1 MSLRNAQPAY
11 SSSSSSNATFS
22 PGYNFD
28 IFLSFRGED
37 TRTKFTDHLHSAL
50 VRKGFCTFIDDKG
63 LERGKII
70 DQNLLQA
77 IEESRFFVIIFSEN
91 YANSVSCLNELVK
104 IMECTARGGTAFPIF
119 YHVDPSEVEKQSGKY
134 GEAFADY
141 ENDANL
147 EREQIQQWRTAL
159 TEASKLAGY
168 HIHYHGTGKTTIARA
183 LYDEISC
190 EFEGASFLA
199 NIGEVFEKDD
209 LNCLQERLFCDILL
223 GENQEIR
230 PFHRRNNLMKDKI
243 RYKKVLIIL
252 DDVNNVKQLEIL
264 AGEHGWF
271 GKGSRIIITT
281 KKKHLL
287 QHKVDEFY
295 QIEELGTL
303 EALELFSHHANTKG
317 ESLCKFS
324 HLSTQVIK
332 YCGFH
337 PLDLKVVGTFLRGKS
352 YSQWEVQLKNLA
364 RESARENLGI
374 RVSFNGLNLREK
386 DIFLDVACFFKGST
400 KILCLIT
407 VSERKLW
414 VQSIIQE
421 LGWQIVREVDK
432 PCRMLDHMNIRLEG
446 ISLDLS
452 KSKDIDFSTEAFEKM
467 TELKLLKVFLGSDC
481 VDGKENY
488 KVNLSTD
495 FGLRCSVLR
504 YLHWHGYQLESYP
517 PNFEAVELLEL
528 NMPYSCLK
536 QITGN
541 EIHFPK
547 LTTLNLSHS
556 QHLENIPNFSRMPNL
571 ERLVLE
577 DCRSLVKVDP
587 SIGNLNK
594 LSLMNLKD
602 CKRLNSLPKSI
613 CKFKFLE
620 TLILAGCSRLE
631 KLLGDW
637 EERQSSVNLM
647 ASRTYRRVI
656 ILPPTLRI
664 LHLGHCKRFQEI
676 LKLPSSIQEVDA
688 YNCISMG
695 TLSWNT
701 RLGAS
706 ILQRIKI
713 NPESAFSIVLP
724 GNTIPDAEN
733 PDRYNDDFL
742 GFAVCLVFA
751 PQAERPQ
758 LNPEIL
764 CELKNFTF
772 FYCCGEDS
780 VDEFPESDQE
790 WGNNSTDH
798 VWLAYRPHARA
809 DRCHPKEWNHI
820 KASFEVFDCVVKKC
834 AIRLIKK

>member
-1 MSLRNAQPAY
+1 MSHGRSRNY
-11 SSSSSSNATFS
+11 RDVLHEMISKHCN
-22 PGYNFD
+22 
-28 IFLSFRGED
+28 ED
-37 TRTKFTDHLHSAL
+37 GLVGKEHHLEALKALILEPKDVLMVGIHGHS
-50 VRKGFCTFIDDKG
+50 
-63 LERGKII
+63 
-70 DQNLLQA
+70 
-77 IEESRFFVIIFSEN
+77 
-91 YANSVSCLNELVK
+91 
-104 IMECTARGGTAFPIF
+104 
-119 YHVDPSEVEKQSGKY
+119 
-134 GEAFADY
+134 
-141 ENDANL
+141 
-147 EREQIQQWRTAL
+147 
-159 TEASKLAGY
+159 
-168 HIHYHGTGKTTIARA
+168 GTGKTTIARA

-190 EFEGASFLA
+190 QFEGASFLA
-199 NIGEVFEKDD
+199 NIGDVSKEDD
-209 LNCLQERLFCDILL
+209 LRCLQERLFCDILF
-223 GENQEIR
+223 GANQEIR
-230 PFHRRNNLMKDKI
+230 QFHKENNVMKDKI
-243 RYKKVLIIL
+243 CSKNVLIIL

-264 AGEHGWF
+264 AGKHDWF

-281 KKKHLL
+281 KNEYLL
-287 QHKVDEFY
+287 RQHKVDELY
-295 QIEELGTL
+295 GIKELATL
-303 EALELFSHHANTKG
+303 EALQLFNHHANTKG
-317 ESLCKFS
+317 ESLYEFYP
-324 HLSTQVIK
+324 LSTEVIK
-332 YCGFH
+332 HCGLH
-337 PLDLKVVGTFLRGKS
+337 PLDLKVVGSFLRDKS
-352 YSQWEVQLKNLA
+352 YSQWQFQLGKLA
-364 RESARENLGI
+364 RESDRENLGI
-374 RVSFNGLNLREK
+374 RVPHNRFRKKVVDEQYNTRIG
-386 DIFLDVACFFKGST
+386 VANCSGSRQT
-400 KILCLIT
+400 LPHFGSYEYPTPIEDRR
-407 VSERKLW
+407 V
-414 VQSIIQE
+414 
-421 LGWQIVREVDK
+421 
-432 PCRMLDHMNIRLEG
+432 
-446 ISLDLS
+446 
-452 KSKDIDFSTEAFEKM
+452 FAKM
-467 TELKLLKVFLGSDC
+467 TELKLVKVFLGSDW
-481 VDGKENY
+481 VDGRENY
-488 KVNLSTD
+488 KVSLPPN
-495 FGLRCSVLR
+495 FGLPCFELR

-517 PNFEAVELLEL
+517 SHFEAVELLEL

-536 QITGN
+536 QINGN

-556 QHLENIPNFSRMPNL
+556 QQLETISNFSRMPNL

-577 DCRSLVKVDP
+577 GCRSLVKVDP

-602 CKRLNSLPKSI
+602 CKRLKSLPKRI
-613 CKFKFLE
+613 CEFEFLE

-637 EERQSSVNLM
+637 EERQSSVNLK

-656 ILPPTLRI
+656 ILPPKLRI

-724 GNTIPDAEN
+724 GNTIPDCWVTHKVTGSSVTMTLKN

-751 PQAERPQ
+751 PLAEKPQ

-809 DRCHPKEWNHI
+809 DRCHPKDWNHI

-834 AIRLIKK
+834 AIRLIYK